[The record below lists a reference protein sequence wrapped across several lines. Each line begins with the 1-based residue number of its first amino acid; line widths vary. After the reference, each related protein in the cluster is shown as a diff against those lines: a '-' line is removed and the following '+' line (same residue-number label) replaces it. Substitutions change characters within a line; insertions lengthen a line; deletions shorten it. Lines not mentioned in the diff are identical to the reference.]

1 MPCIF
6 FFTFSI
12 CLCLLL
18 CAKHMS
24 CWVQLILVTQILFSL
39 FWIGLRGVL
48 VKFFITREWVSS
60 ARSNFVLVKERPVV
74 YLYFVTR
81 QWRNTAIWTLVK
93 SAPTQNL
100 MPPPKAMKYLDA
112 PFISPPCKQINLRYI
127 LLITKFIIR
136 AFNCF
141 VSHRC
146 PPRTKEI
153 TRV

>member
-1 MPCIF
+1 MFMSASLCKASVMLSTTDIGH
-6 FFTFSI
+6 TNRVQSI
-12 CLCLLL
+12 LDRF
-18 CAKHMS
+18 AQRFGQ
-24 CWVQLILVTQILFSL
+24 V
-39 FWIGLRGVL
+39 
-48 VKFFITREWVSS
+48 FFITREWVSS